1 MSECASLY
9 AGASYD
15 PGTPPPPFF
24 LLYSIIENRVEQ
36 NLKIVSKT
44 MLVDLPSDRSY
55 TLDEFVAL
63 QETSTSQLGSVL
75 QGKNIEVENAVSDLV
90 TVITG
95 HVLDRHIERV
105 SVDDVA
111 RIRSHYNHFLYSA
124 LLNATKASLNALK
137 KRVSSVSMARMLASA
152 TGHADPA
159 RPASVLATGGSS
171 KSHSQAAAVSS
182 STPAAAP
189 SSTPAQRPL
198 FEVDLKLQNQ
208 QVRLSPSL
216 DDVQH
221 SINRCAKAILSVSRS
236 VWDWGQQ
243 GLPEEQRRSFFDL
256 ITRDIEVVRV
266 VLLLTGSLQSLRL
279 RASAYLTNFDRFSW
293 LWEQDIDATYQKFLE
308 TKPATDDY
316 EREILRFGEVEEEIG
331 ATPDSYALGALSL
344 CTTALK
350 TQLQQSAVEWRNKY
364 ADNLHRVARTAMSDL
379 TEYIK
384 QSSAALARPVDSL
397 ASLRFA
403 METMK
408 AIRQK
413 ESQIEGEV
421 VPLMEMYATLEVHLQ
436 PGQLTK
442 EEMDQKS
449 VLRSSWR
456 KLLDKAEEV
465 NNVINRL
472 QSGFKK
478 RLITD
483 LKVRQRQ
490 LGRGV
495 LVVVWVGPA
504 GGRWQVALP
513 MTSFVSPLCPRPS
526 RSLSSRCRA
535 SAPST
540 SPRAPWPRASHLR
553 TPWSA

>member
-1 MSECASLY
+1 
-9 AGASYD
+9 
-15 PGTPPPPFF
+15 
-24 LLYSIIENRVEQ
+24 VEQ
-36 NLKIVSKT
+36 NLKIVSKAL
-44 MLVDLPSDRSY
+44 LVDLPSDRSY

-63 QETSTSQLGSVL
+63 QEASTSQLGGVL

-105 SVDDVA
+105 SVDDVG
-111 RIRSHYNHFLYSA
+111 RIRQHYNHFFYSA

-137 KRVSSVSMARMLASA
+137 KRVSSVSMARLLASVSNV
-152 TGHADPA
+152 DP
-159 RPASVLATGGSS
+159 R
-171 KSHSQAAAVSS
+171 SHSRAGSAAADVK
-182 STPAAAP
+182 STSVTAP
-189 SSTPAQRPL
+189 QAVQQQRPL
-198 FEVDLKLQNQ
+198 FEVDLKLQSQ

-221 SINRCAKAILSVSRS
+221 SINRCAKAILSVSRN

-243 GLPEEQRRSFFDL
+243 GLPEDQRRSFFDL

-279 RASAYLTNFDRFSW
+279 RASTYLTNFDRFAW
-293 LWEQDIDATYQKFLE
+293 LWEQDIDATYQKFLQ

-316 EREILRFGEVEEEIG
+316 EREILRFGEVEEEV
-331 ATPDSYALGALSL
+331 ASTPESYALGALSL

-350 TQLQQSAVEWRNKY
+350 AQLQQSAVEWRNKY

-403 METMK
+403 METLK

-421 VPLMEMYATLEVHLQ
+421 VPLMEMYATLEIHLQ
-436 PGQLTK
+436 PGQVRKRRGSCLRALVGARIHT
-442 EEMDQKS
+442 
-449 VLRSSWR
+449 VL
-456 KLLDKAEEV
+456 L
-465 NNVINRL
+465 
-472 QSGFKK
+472 
-478 RLITD
+478 
-483 LKVRQRQ
+483 
-490 LGRGV
+490 
-495 LVVVWVGPA
+495 
-504 GGRWQVALP
+504 
-513 MTSFVSPLCPRPS
+513 
-526 RSLSSRCRA
+526 
-535 SAPST
+535 
-540 SPRAPWPRASHLR
+540 
-553 TPWSA
+553 